1 MAVKKILEKD
11 IEKYLRDEIK
21 KVGGIVYKFVSP
33 SNAGVPDRLVL
44 LPGRW
49 SLFVEL
55 KAPGKKT
62 RAVQDRQIR
71 KIRNLDFSV
80 LIIDSKK
87 QVDDLVK
94 MIKHHL
100 GVDKNNGIHTTW
112 LSKILYWQGCDR

>member
-1 MAVKKILEKD
+1 MFKNELKEKD

-21 KVGGIVYKFVSP
+21 KVGGIAYKFVSP
-33 SNAGVPDRLVL
+33 GNAGVPDRLVL

-49 SLFVEL
+49 SFFVEL

-71 KIRNLDFSV
+71 KIRNLDFTV

-87 QVDDLVK
+87 QIDDLVK

>member
-1 MAVKKILEKD
+1 MFKKELKEKD
-11 IEKYLRDEIK
+11 IENYLRDEIK
-21 KVGGIVYKFVSP
+21 KVGGIAYKFVSP
-33 SNAGVPDRLVL
+33 GNAGVPDRLVL

-49 SLFVEL
+49 SFFVEL

-71 KIRNLDFSV
+71 KIRNLDFTV

-87 QVDDLVK
+87 QIDDLVK

-100 GVDKNNGIHTTW
+100 GVDKNNGIHTT
-112 LSKILYWQGCDR
+112 